1 MSNSATSAAKRRRA
15 GPLLSSPL
23 FQPPQSFQSNKPIP
37 DNNLNLQ
44 PDRPQPSFSEPQS
57 QVPDSKFMTVQQV
70 INLITTRLI
79 AVENFVTEF
88 GDKPRQFNAVVPS
101 DGDAPVRV
109 DYNKITEICK
119 SLVDEHISEFDHRYA
134 VLAEEISNLKNIV
147 LNLQSY
153 TMEVNKVLLEER
165 AQKTET
171 DVEEVKNEYANDD
184 VPNIE
189 FQFESEASEELVSAE
204 PLVMDETQSE
214 ETQSEPLP
222 LEQTQSEPLLLEHT
236 QSEPL
241 LLERTHSEPE
251 PLEHTQSELEPL
263 EKTQLYLDETPS
275 DKDES
280 PSEEAAEDPFSINIV
295 SKKNKKGGKKSKAV
309 EQEQQLLA

>member
-1 MSNSATSAAKRRRA
+1 
-15 GPLLSSPL
+15 
-23 FQPPQSFQSNKPIP
+23 
-37 DNNLNLQ
+37 
-44 PDRPQPSFSEPQS
+44 
-57 QVPDSKFMTVQQV
+57 MTVQQV

-88 GDKPRQFNAVVPS
+88 GDKPRQFNTVVSDTTVSNAVS
-101 DGDAPVRV
+101 SPVNI
-109 DYNKITEICK
+109 DYNKIAEICK
-119 SLVDEHISEFDHRYA
+119 SLMEEHISEFDHRYA

-165 AQKTET
+165 VQKTET

-214 ETQSEPLP
+214 ETQSEPLL
-222 LEQTQSEPLLLEHT
+222 LEQTQSEPLLLEQT
-236 QSEPL
+236 LSES
-241 LLERTHSEPE
+241 TAS
-251 PLEHTQSELEPL
+251 TELS
-263 EKTQLYLDETPS
+263 LDETPL

-280 PSEEAAEDPFSINIV
+280 PSEEATEDPFSINIV

>member
-88 GDKPRQFNAVVPS
+88 GDKPRQFNTVVPS
-101 DGDAPVRV
+101 DGAAPVSV

-214 ETQSEPLP
+214 
-222 LEQTQSEPLLLEHT
+222 PLLLEQT

-251 PLEHTQSELEPL
+251 PLEHTQLS
-263 EKTQLYLDETPS
+263 LDETPS

>member
-23 FQPPQSFQSNKPIP
+23 FQPPQSFQSNKQIP

-88 GDKPRQFNAVVPS
+88 GDKPRQFNAVVS
-101 DGDAPVRV
+101 DTTVSNAVSSPVNI
-109 DYNKITEICK
+109 DYNKIAEICK

-165 AQKTET
+165 VQKTET

-214 ETQSEPLP
+214 ETQSEPLL
-222 LEQTQSEPLLLEHT
+222 LEQTQPEPLLLEQT
-236 QSEPL
+236 LSES
-241 LLERTHSEPE
+241 TVS
-251 PLEHTQSELEPL
+251 TELS
-263 EKTQLYLDETPS
+263 LDETPL

-280 PSEEAAEDPFSINIV
+280 PSEEATEDPFSINIV